1 MFKKIFSSIFV
12 VTFVFVFSGNH
23 ASADASAAQNQSEPK
38 EIAKPQPSDFE
49 EISSLKEKIL
59 DIQNKSALGFGK
71 VIPCKSVEAYGVYS
85 PLEAGQP
92 GSKVVFYFEPVN
104 YGVLK
109 GDGRYIIDC
118 SVDLFILDPTGK
130 VIAGNENIR
139 KINKISLSPIL
150 DFYLTVELNLARTL
164 KQKAFI
170 VKMVLNDRIKNKSVS
185 TSQKIQLGPVPKKD
199 GGSI

>member
-12 VTFVFVFSGNH
+12 LTFIFIFSWNQVNAE
-23 ASADASAAQNQSEPK
+23 ASAEQNQPEPK
-38 EIAKPQPSDFE
+38 EIAKPQPSDSE

-118 SVDLFILDPTGK
+118 SVDLFILDPSGK

-139 KINKISLSPIL
+139 KINKISRSPIL
-150 DFYLTVELNLARTL
+150 DFYLTVELNLAKTL

-185 TSQKIQLGPVPKKD
+185 TSQRIQLGPVPKKN

>member
-1 MFKKIFSSIFV
+1 M
-12 VTFVFVFSGNH
+12 
-23 ASADASAAQNQSEPK
+23 
-38 EIAKPQPSDFE
+38 
-49 EISSLKEKIL
+49 

-118 SVDLFILDPTGK
+118 SVDLFILDPAGK

-139 KINKISLSPIL
+139 KINKISRSPIL